1 MKITKIET
9 FLADAGWRPWAFVKV
24 QTDEGLVGYGEATC
38 LLTQY
43 AVLSAIEDLKPV
55 LIGNDPL
62 AFEARYWDMY
72 RRTRL
77 GSVGG
82 VAGKAIGAIECAL
95 LDIKGKS
102 LNVSVAE
109 LFGGPLREW
118 VPLYFSHACVGR
130 AIAPDIIGVKP
141 VRSLL
146 DVKEAC
152 IQIVEKGFNSLKT
165 NIVYPGDPALVHQ
178 EGFGGGPGTTDQVV
192 STEMVRHTAR
202 FIGAIREAV
211 GPDVGIILDLNFN
224 FKPESVIRICRALEE
239 YDLSWVELDLYDPDA
254 LRMIKDSIR
263 MPVCSCETLFYMEQ
277 YRPYFEK
284 HALDI
289 VMLDA
294 PWQGFAQ
301 AKKVGDLA
309 QVYQM
314 NVCPHNY
321 YSHLLTHINAQLC
334 AVLPNVHVMEYEG
347 EDVPWRNDIVTKPPE
362 IVNGQMKVPSG
373 PGWGTEPNEKE
384 LKRHSWDRAGRT
396 VTVPS
401 GFAAIGATPALPSTA
416 ASRGS
421 ALDET
426 VTDGSSQVMAY
437 TAYDRI
443 MGPWAKSSSK
453 GEHKREDLSLVPL
466 PEEGSRNDPTSSS
479 GGEKK

>member
-321 YSHLLTHINAQLC
+321 YSHLFNAHQRA
-334 AVLPNVHVMEYEG
+334 AVRRAAQRPRHGVRGRGRSLAQRHRHQAAGDRERPDEG
-347 EDVPWRNDIVTKPPE
+347 AERARLGHGAEREGAQAALLGPRRPHGHRAERIRGDWRHPRLAEHRGVAW
-362 IVNGQMKVPSG
+362 Q
-373 PGWGTEPNEKE
+373 
-384 LKRHSWDRAGRT
+384 RAR
-396 VTVPS
+396 
-401 GFAAIGATPALPSTA
+401 
-416 ASRGS
+416 
-421 ALDET
+421 
-426 VTDGSSQVMAY
+426 
-437 TAYDRI
+437 
-443 MGPWAKSSSK
+443 
-453 GEHKREDLSLVPL
+453 
-466 PEEGSRNDPTSSS
+466 
-479 GGEKK
+479 